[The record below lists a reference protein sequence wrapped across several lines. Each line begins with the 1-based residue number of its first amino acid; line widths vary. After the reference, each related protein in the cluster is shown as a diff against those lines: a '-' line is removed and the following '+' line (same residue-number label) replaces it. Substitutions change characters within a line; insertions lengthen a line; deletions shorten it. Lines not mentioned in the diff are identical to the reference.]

1 MKKIIP
7 GILSVAVAGAVA
19 LDGYWLFVKD
29 HVTAAT
35 GNQVQSS
42 ASSSSATSSSQA
54 SSANTRTA
62 TSGTYKNGTYTG
74 KATSTQWGDVQVQA
88 VIKNGKITTINVLEY
103 PNDNQHDKQIN
114 SQVLPTYKAEALKK
128 QSAKIQLV
136 SGASE
141 TYKGFTG
148 SLQNALDQAEV

>member
-1 MKKIIP
+1 MKKLIP
-7 GILSVAVAGAVA
+7 GLLSVAVAGAVL
-19 LDGYWLFVKD
+19 LDGYWLLIKGPSGS
-29 HVTAAT
+29 AT
-35 GNQVQSS
+35 TSSTTSSATHATSASRASS
-42 ASSSSATSSSQA
+42 ASSTK
-54 SSANTRTA
+54 
-62 TSGTYKNGTYTG
+62 TSGTYKDGTYTG
-74 KATSTQWGDVQVQA
+74 KATATQWGDVQVQA
-88 VIKNGKITTINVLEY
+88 VIKNGKISTLTVLEY
-103 PNDNQHDKQIN
+103 PDENEHDKQIN

>member
-1 MKKIIP
+1 MNKFIASL
-7 GILSVAVAGAVA
+7 LSLTVLGAIG
-19 LDGYWLFVKD
+19 LDGYWLLGRSR
-29 HVTAAT
+29 TAQPRSAT
-35 GNQVQSS
+35 NP
-42 ASSSSATSSSQA
+42 AAATSSAATSTT
-54 SSANTRTA
+54 SSAR

-74 KATSTQWGDVQVQA
+74 KATATQWGDVQVQA
-88 VIKNGKITTINVLEY
+88 VIKNGKITTLTVLKF
-103 PNDNQHDKQIN
+103 PDQNGHDKQIN
-114 SQVLPTYKAEALKK
+114 ARALPTYKAEALTK